1 MATHVHVILRRD
13 VDKLGHAGELVR
25 VKPGFARN
33 FLLPRALAVVAT
45 DNNVKQVEHERKVAV
60 AASAKQKSQAEGLAA
75 QINGL
80 SVEIAAQA
88 GEGDKLFGS
97 VTVRDVADALHKK
110 GIELDRKH
118 IELPAP
124 IKTLGE
130 HDVIAK
136 LGSGVTTTFKVV
148 VRDVKAS

>member
-1 MATHVHVILRRD
+1 VHVILRRD

-33 FLLPRALAVVAT
+33 YLLPRALAVVAT

-60 AASAKQKSQAEGLAA
+60 AASAKQKSQAEGFAA
-75 QINGL
+75 KLNGL
-80 SVEIAAQA
+80 SLEIVAQA

-118 IELPAP
+118 IELPTP
-124 IKTLGE
+124 IKALGE
-130 HDVIAK
+130 YDVTAK
-136 LGSGVTTTFKVV
+136 FGSGVSTTFKVV
-148 VRDVKAS
+148 VKAS

>member
-13 VDKLGHAGELVR
+13 VDKLGTAGELVR

-33 FLLPRALAVVAT
+33 YLLPRSLAVVAT
-45 DNNVKQVEHERKVAV
+45 DDNVRQVEHERKIAV
-60 AASAKQKSQAEGLAA
+60 AQAAKSKSQAEGLAA

-80 SVEIAAQA
+80 TVEINAQA

-97 VTVRDVADALHKK
+97 VTTRDIADALHKR

-118 IELPAP
+118 LELTTP
-124 IKTLGE
+124 IKALGE
-130 HDVIAK
+130 YDVTAK
-136 LGSGVTTTFKVV
+136 VGAGVTATLKVA
-148 VRDVKAS
+148 VKAS